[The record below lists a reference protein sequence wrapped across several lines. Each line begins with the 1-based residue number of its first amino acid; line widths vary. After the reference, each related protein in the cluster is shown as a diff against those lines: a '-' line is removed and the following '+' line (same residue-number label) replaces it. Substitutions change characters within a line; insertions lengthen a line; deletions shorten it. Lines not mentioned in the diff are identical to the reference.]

1 MKDAESN
8 ISVLARMDRAVEK
21 VRERLLRAAAAL
33 EKAGVPYAVVG
44 GNAVAAWVAKVDE
57 MAVRNTRDVDVLLN
71 RRDLERAK
79 QALEAA
85 GFVFEHA
92 AGVDLFL
99 DGASAKARD
108 AVHVVFAGEK
118 VRPEYELAAPGM
130 DRTEII
136 AEGLRVIAL
145 DALLRMKLTSFR
157 RKDQVHLLDLIEVGL
172 VGEKNLAD
180 LPPTLADRLR
190 ELLEDRLG

>member
-79 QALEAA
+79 RALEAA

-145 DALLRMKLTSFR
+145 DALLRMKLTSFG

-172 VGEKNLAD
+172 VGEKDLSD

>member
-1 MKDAESN
+1 MNAVESN
-8 ISVLARMDRAVEK
+8 ASVLERMDRAVEK
-21 VRERLLRAAAAL
+21 VKDRLLRVAAAL
-33 EKAGVPYAVVG
+33 EKAGVPYAVAG
-44 GNAVAAWVAKVDE
+44 GNAVAAWVATVDE

-85 GFVFEHA
+85 GFVLKNA

-99 DGASAKARD
+99 DGATAKARD

-130 DRTEII
+130 DQTEII

-180 LPPTLADRLR
+180 LPPALAGRLR

>member
-1 MKDAESN
+1 MESAGSSP
-8 ISVLARMDRAVEK
+8 SVLARMDRAVEK

-44 GNAVAAWVAKVDE
+44 GNAVAAWVATVDE
-57 MAVRNTRDVDVLLN
+57 MAVRNTRDEDVLLN

-99 DGASAKARD
+99 DGATAKARD

-172 VGEKNLAD
+172 VGDRDLTG

>member
-1 MKDAESN
+1 
-8 ISVLARMDRAVEK
+8 MDRAVEK

-44 GNAVAAWVAKVDE
+44 GNAVAAWVATVDE

-79 QALEAA
+79 RALEAA

-92 AGVDLFL
+92 VGVDLFL
-99 DGASAKARD
+99 DGATAKARD

-118 VRPEYELAAPGM
+118 VRPEYELAAPGT
-130 DRTEII
+130 DQTESI

-172 VGEKNLAD
+172 AGEKDLSD
-180 LPPTLADRLR
+180 LPPALAGRLR

>member
-44 GNAVAAWVAKVDE
+44 GNAVAAWVATVDE

>member
-44 GNAVAAWVAKVDE
+44 GNAVAAWVATVDE

-145 DALLRMKLTSFR
+145 DALLRMKLTSFG

-172 VGEKNLAD
+172 VGEKDLSD